1 MALLPNGFLFF
12 FFSFGC
18 YFEIYFFFL
27 VLVGAV
33 YFLI

>member
-1 MALLPNGFLFF
+1 MALLPNRFLF

-27 VLVGAV
+27 VVVGAV